1 MSFLSLS
8 YGLFLVIG
16 MMVYYIIPKKGQ
28 WLWLLFLGMF
38 FYATSSVK
46 ASVFLIFSILT
57 SYLYGV
63 YAGKNKEESME
74 GFVNKDCN
82 SNVCKKSKNKSEQ
95 EYRDDSLLKKR
106 NKRMLILAIVANLFV
121 LFVMKIGI
129 HTPFFP
135 SELGE
140 RLSVIVPIGISFY
153 TLQIIA
159 YMVDVYKGKVNP
171 ERNLLKYAL
180 FVSFFPQIL
189 QGPIPRFEEL
199 APQFFKEHKF
209 SYRMMTDNLLLM
221 LWGFFQKM
229 VVADNAAII
238 VNRIYGEYES
248 YGGFYIVLAAFLYS
262 IQLYADFAGCV
273 CIARASAGL
282 FGIELSEN
290 FRQPYFSCSIKE
302 FWGRWHMTLSAFLKD
317 YVYIPLGGNRH
328 GKGRKYLNLILTFL
342 VSGIWHGAGLTF
354 IVWGLLHGVYQ
365 VLEDLFGP
373 GCSKIMDKF
382 KVNKDTFSYKL
393 LLQIKTFVLVAIAWV
408 FFRASDVRQAC
419 VMLKSMICEW
429 NPYVLFDES
438 FYMLGLNGKEFRM
451 LFVAIGVM
459 WFVNVLQTKMRI
471 RENFAKQNIVFR
483 WTVIFVALFAVIIF
497 GVYGPGY
504 DAAQF
509 IYGNF

>member
-8 YGLFLVIG
+8 YGVFLIIG

-38 FYATSSVK
+38 FYATSSIK
-46 ASVFLIFSILT
+46 ASLFLIFSIGT
-57 SYLYGV
+57 SYFYGV
-63 YAGKNKEESME
+63 YVGKIFEQKNECFVDISSVRNRGKIEREDSKAE
-74 GFVNKDCN
+74 DSRVASVNKQ
-82 SNVCKKSKNKSEQ
+82 SKW
-95 EYRDDSLLKKR
+95 LL
-106 NKRMLILAIVANLFV
+106 LLTIIVNLFV
-121 LFVMKIGI
+121 LFVLKIGI
-129 HTPFFP
+129 HMPFFP
-135 SELGE
+135 SVLSG
-140 RLSVIVPIGISFY
+140 RLSLIVPIGISFY

-159 YMVDVYKGKVNP
+159 YMVDVYKGKIKP

-189 QGPIPRFEEL
+189 QGPIPRYDRL

-229 VVADNAAII
+229 VVADNAAIV
-238 VNRIYGEYES
+238 VNRIYGEYEL
-248 YGGFYIVLAAFLYS
+248 YGGFYIVLAVFLYS

-273 CIARASAGL
+273 CIARASTGL
-282 FGIELSEN
+282 FGIELEEN
-290 FRQPYFSCSIKE
+290 FRQPYFSCSVKE
-302 FWGRWHMTLSAFLKD
+302 FWGRWHMTLSGFLKD

-328 GKGRKYLNLILTFL
+328 GRCRKYLNLLLTFL

-354 IVWGLLHGVYQ
+354 LVWGLLHGVYQ
-365 VLEDLFGP
+365 VLEDVLRAP
-373 GCSKIMDKF
+373 CMKLMEKME
-382 KVNKDTFSYKL
+382 VNCETFSFRL
-393 LLQIKTFVLVAIAWV
+393 LVQIKTFVLVAIAWV
-408 FFRASDVRQAC
+408 FFRASSVRQAL
-419 VMLKSMICEW
+419 VMLKNMVCEW

-451 LFVAIGVM
+451 LFFAIGVM
-459 WFVNVLQTKMRI
+459 WFINVLQTKIRI
-471 RENFAKQNIVFR
+471 RENFAKQNLVFR
-483 WTVIFVALFAVIIF
+483 WTIIFIALFAVIIF